1 MGILELSP
9 SGQFLEEEA
18 ATMIFFWLLF
28 AGATAAFLSV
38 RVGEEIESVSAVLV
52 ALCCLLLSLVWSP
65 LSVKLLLA
73 GALLISSRGE
83 GLFGLAG

>member
-1 MGILELSP
+1 
-9 SGQFLEEEA
+9 
-18 ATMIFFWLLF
+18 MIFFWLLF
-28 AGATAAFLSV
+28 AAAIAAWVSL

-73 GALLISSRGE
+73 GVLLLSSRGE
-83 GLFGLAG
+83 GLFGLIG